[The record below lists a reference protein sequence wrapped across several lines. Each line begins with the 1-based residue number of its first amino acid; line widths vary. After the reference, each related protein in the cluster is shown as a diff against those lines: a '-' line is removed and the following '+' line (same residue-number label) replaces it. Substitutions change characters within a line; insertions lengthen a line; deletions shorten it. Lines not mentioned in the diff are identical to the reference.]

1 MASGCQAFAAQFCSL
16 VIRAQYLYPSF
27 YNLSMQFSG
36 LVVPA
41 QSGQGVG
48 QGVGQAATAAKRVW
62 VLPS

>member
-1 MASGCQAFAAQFCSL
+1 MARGCQAFAAQFCSL
-16 VIRAQYLYPSF
+16 VVQAQYPYPVF
-27 YNLSMQFSG
+27 DNLSMQFSG

-48 QGVGQAATAAKRVW
+48 QAAAAAKRVW